1 MEGGEARGEPPAAA
15 EGGRGDDGQRAKRAV
30 PAFAVT
36 IVVVNALTG
45 LSISLVLKLTDNVV
59 KGFSLAAAVIL
70 AAVVSTLCCGYQPSN
85 AFGVGT
91 LIVGCAFF
99 LFFTRANERIERDAA
114 REDAESTDV
123 A

>member
-1 MEGGEARGEPPAAA
+1 MQLYFYGTLVSSWWLDPRAGGWEALP
-15 EGGRGDDGQRAKRAV
+15 
-30 PAFAVT
+30 VT

-91 LIVGCAFF
+91 LVVGCAFY

-114 REDAESTDV
+114 REARLADAESTDV